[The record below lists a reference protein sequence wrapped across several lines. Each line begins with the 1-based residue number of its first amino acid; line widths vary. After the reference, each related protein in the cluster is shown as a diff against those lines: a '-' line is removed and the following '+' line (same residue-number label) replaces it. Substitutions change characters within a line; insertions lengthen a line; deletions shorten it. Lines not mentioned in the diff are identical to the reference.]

1 MKSRDSDRKDC
12 DGRPM
17 GRDDLLSMRLFPDM
31 RFLLFSGVDDSVSSR
46 STSDRPETS
55 VEIVSCAA
63 RNGTTDE
70 DTVEGAPYRSDLI
83 GVDDHDLV
91 GCVPSTAP
99 VLSAA
104 AAKF

>member
-12 DGRPM
+12 DGRLM

-31 RFLLFSGVDDSVSSR
+31 RFLLFSGVDDSVSST
-46 STSDRPETS
+46 SASDRPNTT
-55 VEIVSCAA
+55 VEIVSCVA

-70 DTVEGAPYRSDLI
+70 DAAEGAPYRSDLL

-91 GCVPSTAP
+91 ACVPSTAP